1 MAQSINLLMEL
12 FNKHLV
18 IKKSNRKLFGNKR
31 KNILNCGLD
40 PFDDLKVMK
49 KLIKNY

>member
-18 IKKSNRKLFGNKR
+18 IKKSNRKLFGKKEK

-40 PFDDLKVMK
+40 PFDDLKV
-49 KLIKNY
+49 N